1 VILFQAEF
9 NEHWQGEAVTH
20 SAHKNPDDLPPRE
33 EDGYE
38 EALSGWLH
46 HSSLTR

>member
-1 VILFQAEF
+1 MIYRL
-9 NEHWQGEAVTH
+9 
-20 SAHKNPDDLPPRE
+20 RE